1 MGAAKAAGVVKGA
14 SSENDALKKF
24 GEDEGRFVRPVVST
38 GELLVDS
45 YWEVQLMK
53 RVGCGLE

>member
-1 MGAAKAAGVVKGA
+1 LGTAKAAGVIKGA